1 MSAADLPV
9 VELGPPV
16 FEGGAR
22 WTDLVALVQDGG
34 GPRTVV
40 LTTLDAGGGTAWH
53 RHAHEQVLV
62 VVAGA
67 GELEFRDRRRVLG
80 PGDVVVVPPG
90 LPHRHAA
97 APDQA
102 VTHVSVTAVGDL
114 ELLG

>member
-1 MSAADLPV
+1 
-9 VELGPPV
+9 V

-22 WTDLVALVQDGG
+22 WTDLAALVQDGG

-40 LTTLDAGGGTAWH
+40 LTTLDAGARTAWH

-62 VVAGA
+62 VTDGA
-67 GELEFRDRRRVLG
+67 GELELRDGRRVLG

-90 LPHRHAA
+90 VEHRHAA
-97 APDQA
+97 ATGRS

-114 ELLG
+114 ELLA